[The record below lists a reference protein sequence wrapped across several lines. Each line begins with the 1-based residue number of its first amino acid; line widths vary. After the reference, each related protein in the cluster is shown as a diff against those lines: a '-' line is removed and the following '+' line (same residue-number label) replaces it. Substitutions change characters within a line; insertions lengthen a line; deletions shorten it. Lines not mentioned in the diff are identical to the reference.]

1 MVLLTFSITIMCQLN
16 FSDVEFGAKRKQT
29 WRDKLLAE
37 MNEVIPWARLTA
49 LSDPAVEEALYDM

>member
-1 MVLLTFSITIMCQLN
+1 MCQLN
-16 FSDVEFGAKRKQT
+16 FSDVDFGAKRKQT